1 VRVDINLLHREG
13 PVAFKPNYNRDRAER
28 DRMARARTAEKL
40 RKKEEKT
47 AQRKALRSATEAP
60 PGESAAE
67 APTNSEGKES

>member
-1 VRVDINLLHREG
+1 M
-13 PVAFKPNYNRDRAER
+13 AFKPNYNRDRAER